1 MQRKRS
7 GASPNVRFASQAS
20 SRRTTITSITEEG
33 SSART
38 SSIDVAPVD
47 AAGRPIYEIWEP
59 PEETV
64 LEHYN
69 NEQEKGGTS
78 AGTKLGKIVAAV
90 VRSRYTGGS
99 VYLPRFSR
107 SSLARTRSVVS
118 ESDVTSVSPHEV
130 SRDVHKIGLPMR
142 TTTVPPAS
150 ARPPLSTRTQPPPSR
165 VTPPVPR
172 SVSQP
177 TVPLARRPTLP
188 AAAPKPALRPSTPPR
203 APAITPAL
211 SAIPVS
217 APKPTPAH
225 AHAPKPIPVAR
236 PAPTP
241 TSAIT
246 PAPAP
251 KPTPFSRYTPPSI
264 SAPTKPIP
272 PKPTQITRPT
282 PTTKPVLIP
291 KPTSI
296 PKSTL
301 APIPTTASTSPVSP
315 VSPTQ
320 SSTSRTLASAL
331 APSTTNPLGATSPI
345 SENTYRM
352 INNAAYKPQVL
363 PPPGTIIE
371 SSGEGIMRAER
382 ALYAELSIRPVD
394 ERIYW
399 TMPPD
404 HDERVRNRIRDVD
417 KASRELALYG
427 LDMYLALGVKGAIM
441 TNAGYH
447 APEWPD
453 SPAYDWITFDD
464 ARKTGDK
471 VLQESIAFTDPSK
484 TTLVFIFLMSRSG
497 ESMAIWRRKFTVPPS
512 EQLARNL
519 ELRKVAYE
527 AQKRGQVYEID
538 LSPQTMVV
546 EEDAWILV
554 VPEGKEKKQRKFP
567 CYATAV
573 MISLERHLAH
583 FNTNPHDT
591 TDHCLISAVRVD
603 KKAWFHEPG
612 QETGNQANPLDILL
626 CTFVLKVF
634 YGTIVVE
641 NEHFIPK
648 NGDACIVCANHSNS
662 LTDALRNL
670 LRLTAKDTQ
679 FGKPTFQSWLI
690 ESAGTLPIKR
700 RKDHAE
706 GEADNTVVMG
716 ALVKALEEGDAICL
730 FPEGMSRY
738 HPSVAPMKT
747 GVARIASDVLTQQK
761 DNPDFCITL
770 LTCSITYMHRE
781 HFRSDVLVSF
791 NPPLKLTPKAR
802 ILLGVTHTQLTI
814 GMRSLTTFLYDQ
826 ITQGTITAP
835 SWKIIRTAKAA
846 SRIYVP
852 LGTGMG
858 LGDWVRVVGRFAGEA
873 GFGGVGKVR
882 SRKPSLHSSASS
894 IGKSGIISAEWQ
906 PGPSEEE
913 AVVENM
919 EHSSISD
926 EFVETLAR
934 DIQLY
939 QSHLERLG
947 LKDFRV
953 LQYNTLSRRR
963 IASRILIRIPLIV
976 ALGTLALPGLALWL
990 PVFATV
996 AYFTKKHKQTGPVW
1010 DTYDEI
1016 SQTKLIYGL
1025 AAGATTWLIAC
1036 VVTFPFAPATALLVP
1051 GVMWMALRWTED
1063 LVAGVRSVVALARLL
1078 LVGKPEM
1085 NKTLLWRGDIHA
1097 RVMKLAIER
1106 LELPANPEEFFSTK
1120 KSPGPRWDTK
1130 GGADKGRTQGLWA
1143 RGTRYFS
1150 LRRRRKRDW
1159 NETMRWYDQT
1169 YFPDDEL

>member
-1 MQRKRS
+1 M
-7 GASPNVRFASQAS
+7 AMHVLYVR
-20 SRRTTITSITEEG
+20 
-33 SSART
+33 
-38 SSIDVAPVD
+38 
-47 AAGRPIYEIWEP
+47 
-59 PEETV
+59 
-64 LEHYN
+64 
-69 NEQEKGGTS
+69 
-78 AGTKLGKIVAAV
+78 
-90 VRSRYTGGS
+90 
-99 VYLPRFSR
+99 
-107 SSLARTRSVVS
+107 
-118 ESDVTSVSPHEV
+118 
-130 SRDVHKIGLPMR
+130 
-142 TTTVPPAS
+142 
-150 ARPPLSTRTQPPPSR
+150 
-165 VTPPVPR
+165 
-172 SVSQP
+172 
-177 TVPLARRPTLP
+177 
-188 AAAPKPALRPSTPPR
+188 
-203 APAITPAL
+203 
-211 SAIPVS
+211 
-217 APKPTPAH
+217 
-225 AHAPKPIPVAR
+225 
-236 PAPTP
+236 
-241 TSAIT
+241 
-246 PAPAP
+246 
-251 KPTPFSRYTPPSI
+251 
-264 SAPTKPIP
+264 
-272 PKPTQITRPT
+272 
-282 PTTKPVLIP
+282 
-291 KPTSI
+291 
-296 PKSTL
+296 
-301 APIPTTASTSPVSP
+301 
-315 VSPTQ
+315 
-320 SSTSRTLASAL
+320 
-331 APSTTNPLGATSPI
+331 
-345 SENTYRM
+345 
-352 INNAAYKPQVL
+352 
-363 PPPGTIIE
+363 II
-371 SSGEGIMRAER
+371 R
-382 ALYAELSIRPVD
+382 
-394 ERIYW
+394 
-399 TMPPD
+399 
-404 HDERVRNRIRDVD
+404 
-417 KASRELALYG
+417 
-427 LDMYLALGVKGAIM
+427 
-441 TNAGYH
+441 
-447 APEWPD
+447 
-453 SPAYDWITFDD
+453 
-464 ARKTGDK
+464 
-471 VLQESIAFTDPSK
+471 
-484 TTLVFIFLMSRSG
+484 
-497 ESMAIWRRKFTVPPS
+497 
-512 EQLARNL
+512 
-519 ELRKVAYE
+519 
-527 AQKRGQVYEID
+527 
-538 LSPQTMVV
+538 
-546 EEDAWILV
+546 
-554 VPEGKEKKQRKFP
+554 
-567 CYATAV
+567 
-573 MISLERHLAH
+573 
-583 FNTNPHDT
+583 
-591 TDHCLISAVRVD
+591 
-603 KKAWFHEPG
+603 
-612 QETGNQANPLDILL
+612 
-626 CTFVLKVF
+626 
-634 YGTIVVE
+634 
-641 NEHFIPK
+641 
-648 NGDACIVCANHSNS
+648 
-662 LTDALRNL
+662 RNL

-747 GVARIASDVLTQQK
+747 GV
-761 DNPDFCITL
+761 
-770 LTCSITYMHRE
+770 
-781 HFRSDVLVSF
+781 
-791 NPPLKLTPKAR
+791 
-802 ILLGVTHTQLTI
+802 
-814 GMRSLTTFLYDQ
+814 RSLTTFLYDQ

-934 DIQLY
+934 DI

>member
-1 MQRKRS
+1 M
-7 GASPNVRFASQAS
+7 
-20 SRRTTITSITEEG
+20 
-33 SSART
+33 
-38 SSIDVAPVD
+38 
-47 AAGRPIYEIWEP
+47 
-59 PEETV
+59 
-64 LEHYN
+64 
-69 NEQEKGGTS
+69 
-78 AGTKLGKIVAAV
+78 
-90 VRSRYTGGS
+90 
-99 VYLPRFSR
+99 
-107 SSLARTRSVVS
+107 
-118 ESDVTSVSPHEV
+118 
-130 SRDVHKIGLPMR
+130 
-142 TTTVPPAS
+142 
-150 ARPPLSTRTQPPPSR
+150 
-165 VTPPVPR
+165 
-172 SVSQP
+172 
-177 TVPLARRPTLP
+177 
-188 AAAPKPALRPSTPPR
+188 
-203 APAITPAL
+203 
-211 SAIPVS
+211 
-217 APKPTPAH
+217 
-225 AHAPKPIPVAR
+225 
-236 PAPTP
+236 
-241 TSAIT
+241 
-246 PAPAP
+246 
-251 KPTPFSRYTPPSI
+251 
-264 SAPTKPIP
+264 
-272 PKPTQITRPT
+272 
-282 PTTKPVLIP
+282 
-291 KPTSI
+291 
-296 PKSTL
+296 
-301 APIPTTASTSPVSP
+301 
-315 VSPTQ
+315 
-320 SSTSRTLASAL
+320 
-331 APSTTNPLGATSPI
+331 
-345 SENTYRM
+345 
-352 INNAAYKPQVL
+352 
-363 PPPGTIIE
+363 
-371 SSGEGIMRAER
+371 
-382 ALYAELSIRPVD
+382 
-394 ERIYW
+394 
-399 TMPPD
+399 
-404 HDERVRNRIRDVD
+404 
-417 KASRELALYG
+417 
-427 LDMYLALGVKGAIM
+427 
-441 TNAGYH
+441 
-447 APEWPD
+447 
-453 SPAYDWITFDD
+453 
-464 ARKTGDK
+464 
-471 VLQESIAFTDPSK
+471 
-484 TTLVFIFLMSRSG
+484 
-497 ESMAIWRRKFTVPPS
+497 
-512 EQLARNL
+512 
-519 ELRKVAYE
+519 
-527 AQKRGQVYEID
+527 
-538 LSPQTMVV
+538 
-546 EEDAWILV
+546 
-554 VPEGKEKKQRKFP
+554 
-567 CYATAV
+567 
-573 MISLERHLAH
+573 
-583 FNTNPHDT
+583 
-591 TDHCLISAVRVD
+591 
-603 KKAWFHEPG
+603 
-612 QETGNQANPLDILL
+612 
-626 CTFVLKVF
+626 
-634 YGTIVVE
+634 
-641 NEHFIPK
+641 
-648 NGDACIVCANHSNS
+648 HS
-662 LTDALRNL
+662 
-670 LRLTAKDTQ
+670 KDTQ
-679 FGKPTFQSWLI
+679 FGKLTFQSWLI

-791 NPPLKLTPKAR
+791 NPPLKLTPKAP
-802 ILLGVTHTQLTI
+802 
-814 GMRSLTTFLYDQ
+814 
-826 ITQGTITAP
+826 P

-934 DIQLY
+934 DIQ
-939 QSHLERLG
+939 SHLERLG

-1025 AAGATTWLIAC
+1025 AAGAITWLIAC

>member
-7 GASPNVRFASQAS
+7 GASANVRFASEAG
-20 SRRTTITSITEEG
+20 SRRTTVTSITEEG

-38 SSIDVAPVD
+38 SSIDVAQVD
-47 AAGRPIYEIWEP
+47 AAGRPIYELWEP

-64 LEHYN
+64 LDHCKPI
-69 NEQEKGGTS
+69 NEQGKDGVS
-78 AGTKLGKIVAAV
+78 AGTKLGQIVAAV

-107 SSLARTRSVVS
+107 SSLTRTRSVAS
-118 ESDVTSVSPHEV
+118 ESDVASV
-130 SRDVHKIGLPMR
+130 SRDELIRDVRKLGLPVR
-142 TTTVPPAS
+142 TPNAPPAS
-150 ARPPLSTRTQPPPSR
+150 ARPPPPVRAQPPAPR
-165 VTPPVPR
+165 VTPLAPR
-172 SVSQP
+172 SAPPIPQ
-177 TVPLARRPTLP
+177 PTLP
-188 AAAPKPALRPSTPPR
+188 TTTP
-203 APAITPAL
+203 
-211 SAIPVS
+211 
-217 APKPTPAH
+217 
-225 AHAPKPIPVAR
+225 R
-236 PAPTP
+236 PAPRTATAFKSTFRPTGAPTTAPTTAPTIVKAPAPVTIPSPARKPDLTTKLDPGPKITP
-241 TSAIT
+241 PPKLDLAPRLASTPR

-251 KPTPFSRYTPPSI
+251 IRAPP
-264 SAPTKPIP
+264 APPAP
-272 PKPTQITRPT
+272 PVP
-282 PTTKPVLIP
+282 
-291 KPTSI
+291 
-296 PKSTL
+296 
-301 APIPTTASTSPVSP
+301 
-315 VSPTQ
+315 
-320 SSTSRTLASAL
+320 STSRTLANVL
-331 APSTTNPLGATSPI
+331 APSTTSLTGMSSPI
-345 SENTYRM
+345 STNTYRVWRASLAKPRNLRYPTSPYTQM
-352 INNAAYKPQVL
+352 INDAAYKPKLL

-371 SSGEGIMRAER
+371 SSGEGLMRAER

-394 ERIYW
+394 ERLYW

-471 VLQESIAFTDPSK
+471 VLQESIAFTYAFS
-484 TTLVFIFLMSRSG
+484 FIFRRFVSQLHHHFIACTNKPGAMSQAKKPDIKPTPWAYFFVRSG
-497 ESMAIWRRKFTVPPS
+497 LYVGGEKLPPHAV
-512 EQLARNL
+512 LAT
-519 ELRKVAYE
+519 
-527 AQKRGQVYEID
+527 QQ
-538 LSPQTMVV
+538 
-546 EEDAWILV
+546 
-554 VPEGKEKKQRKFP
+554 
-567 CYATAV
+567 
-573 MISLERHLAH
+573 
-583 FNTNPHDT
+583 
-591 TDHCLISAVRVD
+591 
-603 KKAWFHEPG
+603 
-612 QETGNQANPLDILL
+612 
-626 CTFVLKVF
+626 FVLKVF

-641 NEHFIPK
+641 NEHFIPS
-648 NGDACIVCANHSNS
+648 NGEACNS
-662 LTDALRNL
+662 LTDALVL
-670 LRLTAKDTQ
+670 VASVSSK

-706 GEADNTVVMG
+706 GQADNTVVME
-716 ALVKALEEGDAICL
+716 ALVKALTEGDAICL

-761 DNPDFCITL
+761 DNPDFRLTL

-791 NPPLKLTPKAR
+791 NPPLQLDPKTHSG
-802 ILLGVTHTQLTI
+802 LLNCPPNEPSTTQHAV
-814 GMRSLTTFLYDQ
+814 RSLTTFLYDQ

-846 SRIYVP
+846 ARIYVP

-873 GFGGVGKVR
+873 GFGGVGKIR
-882 SRKPSLHSSASS
+882 SRKSSLHSSAPNAE
-894 IGKSGIISAEWQ
+894 KSRIAGAQWQ
-906 PGPSEEE
+906 PGSPEEE
-913 AVVENM
+913 NIVEKI
-919 EHSSISD
+919 EPSSVSD
-926 EFVETLAR
+926 EFVETLAQ
-934 DIQLY
+934 DVQLY
-939 QSHLERLG
+939 QTHLERLG

-963 IASRILIRIPLIV
+963 IASRILIRMPLILV
-976 ALGTLALPGLALWL
+976 LVTLALPGLVLWL

-996 AYFTKKHKQTGPVW
+996 SYFTKKHKQTGPVW

-1025 AAGATTWLIAC
+1025 AAGTITWLSVCII
-1036 VVTFPFAPATALLVP
+1036 TLPFASATALFVP
-1051 GVMWMALRWTED
+1051 GIMWMTLRWTED
-1063 LVAGVRSVVALARLL
+1063 LVAGVRSIVALTRLL

-1085 NKTLLWRGDIHA
+1085 NKTLLWREDIHA
-1097 RVMKLAIER
+1097 RIMELATER
-1106 LELPANPEEFFSTK
+1106 LELPANPEKFFSTK
-1120 KSPGPRWDTK
+1120 SSPGPRWDTK

-1143 RGTRYFS
+1143 RGARYFS

-1169 YFPDDEL
+1169 YLPEDEL